1 MELSLKSLVKK
12 TMKLELTDGSVIN
25 ILPPSKDLY
34 EKHKTATDKEL
45 YEQVTDILNN
55 NSEKKIF
62 ELSDVENMFDYD
74 EAMYIFKGFT
84 QFINEIT
91 LSKN

>member
-12 TMKLELTDGSVIN
+12 TMKLELTDGTVIN

-34 EKHKTATDKEL
+34 EKHKVATDKEL
-45 YEQVTDILNN
+45 YSHVTDILNN
-55 NSEKKIF
+55 NSDKKVF
-62 ELSDVENMFDYD
+62 ELSDVESMFDYD
-74 EAMYIFKGFT
+74 EAMYIFKGYT
-84 QFINEIT
+84 SFINEIT

>member
-34 EKHKTATDKEL
+34 EKHKTATGEDL
-45 YEQVTDILNN
+45 YVHVTEILNN
-55 NSEKKIF
+55 NSDKKVF
-62 ELSDVENMFDYD
+62 ELSDVESMFDYD
-74 EAMYIFKGFT
+74 EVMYIFKGYT
-84 QFINEIT
+84 SFINEIT